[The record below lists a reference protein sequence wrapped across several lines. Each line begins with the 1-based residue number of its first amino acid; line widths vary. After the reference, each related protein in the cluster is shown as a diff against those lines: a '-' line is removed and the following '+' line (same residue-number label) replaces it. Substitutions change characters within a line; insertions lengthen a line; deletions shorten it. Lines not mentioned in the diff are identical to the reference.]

1 MNGSKTVTGELVRT
15 FQGGRSEKFNK
26 YCTVQKV
33 GLFVGVGCCLYL
45 YYLCAAYY
53 LSSMEPLVLALA
65 IVVGVAYYLIAV
77 PRQKAIIKEG
87 EKVIEV
93 HDDGVILYTSDGKA
107 EFTCP
112 FETLKEPTVKTLL
125 DCYQLELTN
134 KYNNKASMC
143 VKSLES
149 GWEIC
154 ETIRNTAIAAGK
166 EQKGE

>member
-1 MNGSKTVTGELVRT
+1 
-15 FQGGRSEKFNK
+15 
-26 YCTVQKV
+26 
-33 GLFVGVGCCLYL
+33 
-45 YYLCAAYY
+45 
-53 LSSMEPLVLALA
+53 MEPLVLALA

-107 EFTCP
+107 EFICS
-112 FETLKEPTVKTLL
+112 FEKLKEPTVKTFLG
-125 DCYQLELTN
+125 CYQLELTDR
-134 KYNNKASMC
+134 YNSKVFMY
-143 VKSLES
+143 VESLEN

-166 EQKGE
+166 ERKGE